1 MTYGE
6 YRVTGRREY
15 RGHKPGAKFEAAL
28 DRNAEQRA
36 IDRGDIRL
44 LRRFVPDL
52 EPGSYTLPD
61 PWPPGDPDIPSV
73 PSEAP
78 DGASSI
84 EGGGG

>member
-6 YRVTGRREY
+6 YLVTGKREY
-15 RGHKPGAKFEAAL
+15 RGHVPGSTFEAAL

-36 IDRGDIRL
+36 INRGDIRL
-44 LRRFVPDL
+44 LRRFTPDL

-61 PWPPGDPDIPSV
+61 PWPPGQPIQPVST
-73 PSEAP
+73 EAP
-78 DGASSI
+78 RGASLI